1 MRWLGLPGY
10 MPQPKASSPVGEAH
24 YPVARPPSRRGTPAS
39 PATAESSARNER
51 ERERSEA
58 ERVYPKLRTPSLP
71 LLPGS
76 VREQEGPFL
85 QRPGRCE
92 GADPGPLVSS
102 PRRELSKERTPPPPP
117 PPPDISLPKSHRTA
131 RRPYHGHGSLL
142 PFPQAVARKEPRL

>member
-1 MRWLGLPGY
+1 MFVIYGAGRL
-10 MPQPKASSPVGEAH
+10 
-24 YPVARPPSRRGTPAS
+24 AS
-39 PATAESSARNER
+39 PPLLHQAAQLETGARCRRHPGVSGDCGIERSQRER